1 MSKQTNSPLNK
12 INLKSLTTT
21 MILLFILIRTQCV
34 NSEDFLNGTYTPK
47 SNTID
52 RRKSPDSD
60 SDSSELDVSIAAP
73 PIRCT
78 SCMRE
83 EIKNMNIQVIKSE
96 VLKKMGFDNPPN
108 MTGRIMPKVPS
119 QILSMVDTDM
129 NEWQGDQPQY
139 QIFSEEE
146 DDFHVK
152 TEKIIVFA
160 QTYPR
165 LRHWKGNDIL
175 HFAFSG
181 STTKYH
187 VANASLYVFVKGT
200 DRRPAPIITL
210 EVYKVCRSD
219 ASGTIKKKISRKI
232 TQPYGEGD
240 WFKLDATGMVSE
252 WLKNPEENLGFI
264 INGTSEGKKFASEW
278 LKNPEE
284 NLGFI
289 INGTSEGKK
298 FALIDRSNSES
309 EKKVPYTEISTKQA
323 RRKMRRN
330 VMNCDEGS
338 NERICCRYP
347 LTIDFE
353 SFGWDFIIA
362 PKKYNAHY
370 CAGDCD
376 PMTLQ
381 HHPHTHIANM
391 AAPQV
396 ATPCCA
402 PRKLSGVLMLYFD
415 EDMNVVYGNLPGMVV
430 DRCGCS

>member
-160 QTYPR
+160 QTCKFFFLIQIAINYPP
-165 LRHWKGNDIL
+165 
-175 HFAFSG
+175 
-181 STTKYH
+181 TTYCGFMLLA
-187 VANASLYVFVKGT
+187 V
-200 DRRPAPIITL
+200 
-210 EVYKVCRSD
+210 
-219 ASGTIKKKISRKI
+219 IK
-232 TQPYGEGD
+232 
-240 WFKLDATGMVSE
+240 L
-252 WLKNPEENLGFI
+252 
-264 INGTSEGKKFASEW
+264 
-278 LKNPEE
+278 
-284 NLGFI
+284 
-289 INGTSEGKK
+289 
-298 FALIDRSNSES
+298 
-309 EKKVPYTEISTKQA
+309 TK
-323 RRKMRRN
+323 
-330 VMNCDEGS
+330 S
-338 NERICCRYP
+338 
-347 LTIDFE
+347 
-353 SFGWDFIIA
+353 
-362 PKKYNAHY
+362 
-370 CAGDCD
+370 
-376 PMTLQ
+376 
-381 HHPHTHIANM
+381 
-391 AAPQV
+391 
-396 ATPCCA
+396 
-402 PRKLSGVLMLYFD
+402 
-415 EDMNVVYGNLPGMVV
+415 
-430 DRCGCS
+430 